1 MDRFRAEALRTAE
14 HSVGRWTEK
23 YPDVDVRTE
32 VTEGPAARELV
43 NSGRVPAC
51 SSSGPAGTVAWPACC
66 SVR

>member
-32 VTEGPAARELV
+32 VTEGPAAEAPEEPKVLRATTHVL
-43 NSGRVPAC
+43 
-51 SSSGPAGTVAWPACC
+51 T
-66 SVR
+66 